1 MGRIQVNEIL
11 DTMADTEPMEKKIAF
26 MEGVCKQDPYI
37 LRLLDMAINPALKI
51 DRLPEGYPKNYRP
64 ESDLPVGISDTN
76 IRTEFRRIQNYITG
90 GALKVIPEKKLEES
104 WVALMQGL
112 HYQEAEIMTMVK
124 DQNLFDKYPD
134 LWVVAP
140 VLGIVTR
147 MNTEDG
153 EVDARELLETLLEEE
168 VAAVVGGTETFSL
181 DALVGNAE
189 TITAPPSVDAITE
202 SPVAAPAKETRKGKS

>member
-11 DTMADTEPMEKKIAF
+11 DTMSETEPMDKKIAF
-26 MEGVCKQDPYI
+26 MQGVCKQDPYI

-90 GALKVIPEKKLEES
+90 GSLKVIPDKKLEES
-104 WVALMQGL
+104 WVALLQGL

-147 MNTEDG
+147 INTDE
-153 EVDARELLETLLEEE
+153 EVILPLETISSDAPVGDAEPVTESHDPSLLPLVRE
-168 VAAVVGGTETFSL
+168 AVKKMG
-181 DALVGNAE
+181 LVG
-189 TITAPPSVDAITE
+189 TT
-202 SPVAAPAKETRKGKS
+202 KKTRKGKLA